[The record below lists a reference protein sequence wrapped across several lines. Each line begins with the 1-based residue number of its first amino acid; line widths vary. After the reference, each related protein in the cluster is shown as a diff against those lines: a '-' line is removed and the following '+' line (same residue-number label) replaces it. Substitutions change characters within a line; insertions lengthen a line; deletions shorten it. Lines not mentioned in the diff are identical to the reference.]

1 METWNYKSP
10 LIDSSLQS
18 DWNQTLV
25 TILNKIVVVNDIKIR
40 PIFILSPLKFKQIFE
55 TLQYYSEEYQTIT
68 SKYTIIYSNEDIN
81 FIKVALCDIDSYGKV
96 IYTGGYQL
104 EITNFNK

>member
-1 METWNYKSP
+1 MKTWNYQNNLNKP
-10 LIDSSLQS
+10 VLQN

-25 TILNKIVVVNDIKIR
+25 STFNEIVFENNVHIR
-40 PIFILSPLKFKQIFE
+40 PIFILSPSKFKSIFE
-55 TLQYYSEEYQTIT
+55 TILYYSKEYQTIT

-81 FIKVALCDIDSYGKV
+81 IIKVALCDIDSYGKV

-104 EITNFNK
+104 EILNFK